1 MCEEHHH
8 PEGQHGHHHHHHRRH
23 RFGRRGR
30 GFPNRE
36 QLVER
41 LTAYRAHL
49 EHELENVHDLLER
62 LGDGP
67 EQTGPPTTGTA

>member
-1 MCEEHHH
+1 MCEEQHH
-8 PEGQHGHHHHHHRRH
+8 PHDHHREHHHRRH

-41 LTAYRAHL
+41 LTAYRGHL
-49 EHELENVHDLLER
+49 ERELENVHDLLER
-62 LGDGP
+62 LGDAP
-67 EQTGPPTTGTA
+67 LENGPPTTETP